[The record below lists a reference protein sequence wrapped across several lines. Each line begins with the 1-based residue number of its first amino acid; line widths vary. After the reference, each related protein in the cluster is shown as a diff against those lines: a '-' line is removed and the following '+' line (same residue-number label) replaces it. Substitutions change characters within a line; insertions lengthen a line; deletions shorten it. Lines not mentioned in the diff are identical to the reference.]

1 MGGLRVGIIGLG
13 VGEQHV
19 EGYLSTGACD
29 IVLCDHSAEKRT
41 AARQKYPGVPIT
53 ADTQQVLADPE
64 IQAVSIASYD
74 DAHADQVIEALA
86 AGKHVF
92 VEKPLCQTRDQL
104 RAVKKAWAAHA
115 GKLKLDSNLVLR
127 AAPVY
132 VWLKERLAEG
142 FFGQPFAFDGDY
154 LYGRLHKI
162 THGWRKEVENYSVM
176 EGGGIHL
183 LDLFLWITG
192 ERPSR
197 VTAVGNRI
205 CSRGTAFR
213 YDDFVAATMQCP
225 SGLVARFTA
234 NFGCI
239 HRHQHVVRLFGTE
252 ATFLHD
258 DAGPRFHKTRD
269 PAVGVTPLLLPTL
282 PSSKGALIGQFVE
295 AILTDRDLT
304 AQTQVHFDVLSLC
317 LACEEALRTGLPQ
330 EVCYV

>member
-1 MGGLRVGIIGLG
+1 MGRLRVGIIGLG
-13 VGEQHV
+13 VGEQHI

-29 IVLCDHSAEKRT
+29 VVLCDRSAEKV
-41 AARQKYPGVPIT
+41 ALARYKHPGLPVSRD
-53 ADTQQVLADPE
+53 AKELLADPDLQV
-64 IQAVSIASYD
+64 ISIASYD
-74 DAHADQVIEALA
+74 DAHADQAIEALA

-104 RAVKKAWAAHA
+104 QAVKQAWMRHG

-127 AAPVY
+127 AAPAY
-132 VWLKERLAEG
+132 VWLKEKFAEG
-142 FFGQPFAFDGDY
+142 FFGKVFAFDGDY

-162 THGWRKEVENYSVM
+162 THGWRKDVENYSVM

-213 YDDFVAATMQCP
+213 YDDFVAVTMQCP
-225 SGLVARFTA
+225 SGLVARFTT
-234 NFGCI
+234 NFGCV

-258 DAGPRFHKTRD
+258 DAGPRFYQTRD
-269 PAVGVTPLLLPTL
+269 PAVGATPLLLPAL
-282 PSSKGALIGQFVE
+282 PSSKGALIPPFVD
-295 AILTDRDLT
+295 AIRTDRDMS
-304 AQTQVHFDVLSLC
+304 AQTQLHFDVLSLC